1 VRADDRASS
10 GLTPPPPGR
19 LAPFEPRTQPS
30 NSPQAPPEQPG
41 PDIETWVQPTK
52 LGKRQSWRGVAVPQ
66 ATPQAR
72 RAQNGMPVELFANNS
87 SRGPTGRSRTLCR
100 LPSSARLYDWSAT
113 KPQPLLRGSISP
125 IRTLVLP
132 QRVQVPHCL
141 LLVAVPAAVPLV
153 PANKANKSRLHGVR
167 PFLTTRRYWGGS
179 GTSNAIEKLTRDLR
193 GCRDTLRRSGSR
205 DVPAITGQ

>member
-10 GLTPPPPGR
+10 ALTLPPPGR

-132 QRVQVPHCL
+132 QRVQVPHGCKSHTVFCSLLSQLLCHWCL
-141 LLVAVPAAVPLV
+141 
-153 PANKANKSRLHGVR
+153 R
-167 PFLTTRRYWGGS
+167 TRQISPGFMAS
-179 GTSNAIEKLTRDLR
+179 DL
-193 GCRDTLRRSGSR
+193 S
-205 DVPAITGQ
+205 